1 MPEKKKTDELHVRSY
16 NMSTGT
22 YEGVRK
28 RTGEED
34 IGCYL
39 EPMRPGVPLQEGEEI
54 LSVTP
59 GRPGVLR
66 LQSMYKHKGPARV
79 ASPAYRDNWNQI
91 FGRTKRDK
99 KNDMVLN

>member
-1 MPEKKKTDELHVRSY
+1 MSDQKKTDELHVRSY
-16 NMSTGT
+16 DVSTGT

-54 LSVTP
+54 LSVAAD
-59 GRPGVLR
+59 RPGVLK

-79 ASPAYRDNWNQI
+79 ASPAYRDGWEAT
-91 FGRTKRDK
+91 FG
-99 KNDMVLN
+99 KNNLN